1 MREVALPVASTTS
14 GRHFATPPAP
24 AGARYDRNVDPL
36 WVLAAEWWWI
46 APTAVGAGA
55 VTAVGV
61 RRSQKNSGRRL
72 ALDAARNDLRDAQRA
87 VSDRRRAVK
96 LARAEHARL
105 IAERSASRATS
116 ADVASARRALK
127 QAEHDAKAAAADVR
141 ARRVHVGVAQA
152 EVPAASQT
160 ERYPLARLHRAHD
173 AVTARWMDYET
184 DPAKLIAYPV
194 MSNGKDP
201 AMAAFLKA
209 ASTARDLRPA
219 AGSRITIEEYSA
231 YRDAVA
237 HLERAFDVAEH
248 TAKARA
254 AGRDPDAQPAWQDSA
269 QEVLSRSAE
278 ALDRAAGAAA
288 SAFASWT
295 ARRRPKDDV

>member
-1 MREVALPVASTTS
+1 M
-14 GRHFATPPAP
+14 
-24 AGARYDRNVDPL
+24 
-36 WVLAAEWWWI
+36 LAAEWWWV

-55 VTAVGV
+55 VAAVGV
-61 RRSQKNSGRRL
+61 RRSGRSSGRRL
-72 ALDAARNDLRDAQRA
+72 ALDAARRDLRDAQREA
-87 VSDRRRAVK
+87 GERRRAVK
-96 LARAEHARL
+96 VARADYARL
-105 IAERSASRATS
+105 VAERSASRATT
-116 ADVASARRALK
+116 ADVASGRRAVK

-152 EVPAASQT
+152 EVPSASDS

-173 AVTARWMDYET
+173 AITARWMDYET

-201 AMAAFLKA
+201 AMAAFLTA
-209 ASTARDLRPA
+209 AGDARDLRPA
-219 AGSRITIEEYSA
+219 DSRITTEQYSQ

-237 HLERAFDVAEH
+237 RLERTFDVAEH

-254 AGRDPDAQPAWQDSA
+254 AGRDPNAAPAWQDSA

-288 SAFASWT
+288 SAFSAWT
-295 ARRRPKDDV
+295 ARRRPGKDRPDDPEQSA

>member
-1 MREVALPVASTTS
+1 M
-14 GRHFATPPAP
+14 
-24 AGARYDRNVDPL
+24 
-36 WVLAAEWWWI
+36 LAAEWWWI
-46 APTAVGAGA
+46 APVAVGAGA
-55 VTAVGV
+55 VTAGGV
-61 RRSQKNSGRRL
+61 RRSQKSSGRRL
-72 ALDAARNDLRDAQRA
+72 ALDAARDDLRMAQREVA
-87 VSDRRRAVK
+87 ERRRAVK

-105 IAERSASRATS
+105 LAERSASRATN
-116 ADVASARRALK
+116 AEVASARRALK
-127 QAEHDAKAAAADVR
+127 QAEHDVKAASADVR

-160 ERYPLARLHRAHD
+160 ERYPLARLQRAHD
-173 AVTARWMDYET
+173 AVTARWMEYET
-184 DPAKLIAYPV
+184 DPAKLIAYPA

-209 ASTARDLRPA
+209 AGQARDLRPE
-219 AGSRITIEEYSA
+219 AGARITTQEYAA

-254 AGRDPDAQPAWQDSA
+254 AGRDPDAGPAWQDSA

-278 ALDRAAGAAA
+278 ALDKAAGAAA
-288 SAFASWT
+288 SAFAAWT
-295 ARRRPKDDV
+295 ARRRPGKDKPGSDDSP